1 MKSRVL
7 LSAVAALAVSTLAHA
22 DPSESPFSSSGSYS
36 PIVPVSAFAR
46 PASWFDPSRLHMSV
60 EASFGTGFNGQSSG
74 LQVTRFSYQ
83 LGKPLAMQVSVG
95 NAFGAGAGGSNG
107 QFFLEGL
114 NLSYQPFRSMMITV
128 NYRDY
133 RSPLQMP
140 YGYGYNNALFPFGY
154 SPSGRFAP

>member
-7 LSAVAALAVSTLAHA
+7 VAGLAALAMSTLAHA
-22 DPSESPFSSSGSYS
+22 DPLGSPFSDSGTYS

-46 PASWFDPSRLHMSV
+46 PASWFDPSRLHMSM

-83 LGKPLAMQVSVG
+83 VAKPLAMQVSVG
-95 NAFGAGAGGSNG
+95 NAFGAGAPGSNG

-114 NLSYQPFRSMMITV
+114 NLSYQPFRSMSITV
-128 NYRDY
+128 NYRDI

-140 YGYGYNNALFPFGY
+140 YGYGYNSALYPYGY
-154 SPSGRFAP
+154 GPSGRLTP